1 MSMSKTVLMITPG
14 YPGEMP
20 LFTRGLSEQGATVLG
35 VANGPAHELP
45 ELARRHLSDYL
56 QVPDLFTNGPSAIEQ
71 IRRWLGART
80 LDRVCCL
87 WEPGIEL
94 AAQIREAFDVPGQR
108 YDQALNFRNK
118 DLMKQALA
126 EGGVRVPHHA
136 VASTPA
142 EVWAAAE
149 QVGYP
154 LIIKPIAGAGSMDT
168 FRCDDATEVA
178 AAIAQLGHIET
189 VDVEEFID
197 GEEFTYDTICAGG
210 DIKYFHVGHYRP
222 RPLIARTNEWISP
235 QTLSYRHV
243 DNPWVTGGIALG
255 EQVIKVLGYDTGFTH
270 MEWYRKSDGEV
281 VFGEIGARPPGAR
294 TVDLMNFASNVDLF
308 AGWAEAELHG
318 TFSISIERPFNAA
331 CITKRANGQGRIRR
345 IEGLDLLKTR
355 LGDAICTID
364 LLPVG
369 APRRD
374 WKSTLL
380 SDGYVTI
387 RHPDWDTCKAMADM
401 VGTHLQLFAQ

>member
-1 MSMSKTVLMITPG
+1 MSKTVLMITPG

-20 LFTRGLSEQGATVLG
+20 LFTRGLSELGATVLG

-45 ELARRHLSDYL
+45 EMARRHLSDYL
-56 QVPDLFTNGPSAIEQ
+56 QVPDLFSNTDSAIAQ
-71 IRRWLGART
+71 IRRWLGSRT

-87 WEPGIEL
+87 WEPGVEL
-94 AAQIREAFDVPGQR
+94 AAHLREAFGVPGQR
-108 YDQALNFRNK
+108 YEQAVKFRNK
-118 DLMKQALA
+118 DVMKQALA

-136 VASTPA
+136 VASNAA

-149 QVGYP
+149 KVGYP

-168 FRCDDATEVA
+168 FRCDDAKAVA
-178 AAIAQLGHIET
+178 AAISQLGHIET

-255 EQVIKVLGYDTGFTH
+255 EQVIEVLGYDTGFTH

-294 TVDLMNFASNVDLF
+294 TVDLMNFASDIDLF
-308 AGWAEAELHG
+308 TGWAEAELYG
-318 TFSISIERPFNAA
+318 TFSPKVERKFNCA
-331 CITKRANGQGRIRR
+331 CITKRAHGQGRIHR
-345 IEGLDLLKTR
+345 IEGLDRVRSR
-355 LGDAICTID
+355 LGEALCAID

-369 APRRD
+369 SPRRD

-380 SDGYVTI
+380 SDGYITL
-387 RHPDWDTCKAMADM
+387 RHVDWDTCKELADF
-401 VGTHLQLFAQ
+401 VGTDLHLYAG